1 MAEKNPYDDPNIGLP
16 AQGPNPYD
24 DPDIGKGRT
33 AGDVVKDVAVT
44 AVKGAIAVPETMV
57 GLLDTG
63 PIGMAVSAARDL
75 ARGESPRL
83 RTGGIGKSLDD
94 AGLSFKSAQ
103 DFMSEQYSKPQQE
116 AFRKV
121 HEAEGLGGTVLAA
134 LENPSTIAHTIGQS
148 LGPMGVGGVVSRAA
162 LKMAPKLAPRIA
174 GAIGE
179 GLATAGMGA
188 EQLRQETEEGLLT
201 PTQAALM
208 AGSGALTGV
217 IGGASGKLA
226 NKLGISDFETAMAS
240 GRLAGSKLGTA
251 GRMGAG
257 VVTEGLLEEM
267 PQSYQEQVAQN
278 LAKGKPWDEGA
289 AEAAGMGALVGGVM
303 GAGANL
309 FSGEQPAPPPAPPAP
324 PPLALPAP
332 GDANARVP
340 GVAFPMG
347 EGPVGTA
354 VAGDL
359 ERQAAAEHAAAVY
372 AARDAEDAR
381 KADLAPVEP
390 GPASPWMPPALPAPE
405 DAHAAAPLTPPA
417 LDPNQGPFQPV
428 MDLAQQSAADRAAE
442 REAARAAEE
451 DRRLAAFAAQGPLSA
466 AAATSMGT
474 GMHQAARAARA
485 GEANP
490 EVDPMALPVPIGEEA
505 KALNKTLQE
514 RLQKAP
520 SMSLQEAQAARDKA
534 AARDRKAVVLPHPSG
549 GFTIAPASFVAPEVA
564 RQFKS
569 LQKAGTLPS
578 PDSNI
583 PGEYTVDS
591 QGNARPSTY
600 GEQNRGQREAF
611 AEMRRQND
619 TPSQPPIKTA
629 EAAKIRANNLTMQ
642 TGVEHEVVPHPMSST
657 AFAVRPTP
665 AVVEGEVTE
674 KRMGLSPTAEK
685 ARNRGTSAEPA
696 RNQRGIAAEPAA
708 GKPIPE
714 TGTAV
719 PNPGNTGNPGIPEN
733 APALS
738 GIDQAAHEAATS
750 LHNDRRQPT
759 AAQAA
764 AGNYKKG
771 HVRLHGLDITVENPA
786 GSVRVDV
793 NGEWA
798 NVAPHHY
805 GYIKRTTGKDGDQVD
820 VHVGKTESDRAFVID
835 QVDPKTG
842 KIDEHKVM
850 LNFGSKAEAE
860 AAYRAAYP
868 ADWQG
873 FGKIREMD
881 VPALKRWL
889 KHGDNPKPDL
899 SAQALDGLKISIP
912 TEVAETGEVVQV
924 KQDARAA
931 LTDARSRVRRLE
943 QLQRCIG

>member
-1 MAEKNPYDDPNIGLP
+1 MADKNPFDDPNLGL
-16 AQGPNPYD
+16 AQAGPNPFD
-24 DPDIGKGRT
+24 DPDTGKPPTILGEAKKGVLQGVDSMQGGLYGLAGAVGKAAGSQGLEDWGRAGVISNAREAQQNAAAVGSLEDIGGVRDAALWASHGLGTLAPYVASTIPLALGGSVAGPAAAGAALGMAGRGALGVVGRAAAQRIGGT
-33 AGDVVKDVAVT
+33 VAAGLGSIGQETGSIVSDQITNDGKND
-44 AVKGAIAVPETMV
+44 GAIEPGRALAYGIPA
-57 GLLDTG
+57 GLLDVV
-63 PIGMAVSAARDL
+63 PEARVIGKFFGKAATKAARDSVPVDIL
-75 ARGESPRL
+75 KQMGMEGWTEGAQTILERGGANKEMLSGEAGMEAL
-83 RTGGIGKSLDD
+83 NAAAIG
-94 AGLSFKSAQ
+94 A
-103 DFMSEQYSKPQQE
+103 
-116 AFRKV
+116 
-121 HEAEGLGGTVLAA
+121 LGG
-134 LENPSTIAHTIGQS
+134 
-148 LGPMGVGGVVSRAA
+148 
-162 LKMAPKLAPRIA
+162 
-174 GAIGE
+174 
-179 GLATAGMGA
+179 
-188 EQLRQETEEGLLT
+188 
-201 PTQAALM
+201 
-208 AGSGALTGV
+208 GV
-217 IGGASGKLA
+217 IGGAA
-226 NKLGISDFETAMAS
+226 
-240 GRLAGSKLGTA
+240 
-251 GRMGAG
+251 RMLQPG
-257 VVTEGLLEEM
+257 
-267 PQSYQEQVAQN
+267 QEPDA
-278 LAKGKPWDEGA
+278 P
-289 AEAAGMGALVGGVM
+289 
-303 GAGANL
+303 
-309 FSGEQPAPPPAPPAP
+309 PAPPPAE

-332 GDANARVP
+332 GTVP
-340 GVAFPMG
+340 IPMG
-347 EGPVGTA
+347 ADGPIQTTL
-354 VAGDL
+354 DL
-359 ERQAAAEHAAAVY
+359 ERQAAADHAAAVY
-372 AARDAEDAR
+372 AARDAAEAR
-381 KADLAPVEP
+381 RAGFPPVEP
-390 GPASPWMPPALPAPE
+390 GQTSPWPDPLALPAPE
-405 DAHAAAPLTPPA
+405 DANAAAPLTPPA
-417 LDPNQGPFQPV
+417 LDPNQGPFQPSQ
-428 MDLAQQSAADRAAE
+428 DLAQQSAADHAASV
-442 REAARAAEE
+442 EAARAAEE

-490 EVDPMALPVPIGEEA
+490 ESDPMTLPVPIGEEA

-578 PDSNI
+578 PDSSI

-629 EAAKIRANNLTMQ
+629 EAAKVRANNLTMQ

-674 KRMGLSPTAEK
+674 RRMGLSPTAGK
-685 ARNRGTSAEPA
+685 STAEPA
-696 RNQRGIAAEPAA
+696 KKRSLIQGINNPAPVSAGPTPGNFA
-708 GKPIPE
+708 GKSMPE

-719 PNPGNTGNPGIPEN
+719 PDPGIPEN

-750 LHNDRRQPT
+750 LHNDRPQPT

-771 HVRLHGLDITVENPA
+771 HVKLHGLDITVENPA

-820 VHVGKTESDRAFVID
+820 VTVGRAESDRAFVID

-842 KIDEHKVM
+842 KLDEHKVM
-850 LNFGSKAEAE
+850 LNFASKAEAE
-860 AAYRAAYP
+860 QAYRAAYP

-899 SAQALDGLKISIP
+899 SAQALEGLKISIP